1 MRVDSLH
8 GRNRRDRDMG
18 WLVQD
23 RYANCHELAPDTL
36 KDLLGLVVEGKG
48 QGVGEHNTGLPVDVV
63 CHNSPPHMCYKAVN
77 TVTFSFKD
85 GPLPTTTLK
94 EAPTVA
100 SETQLVHEEH
110 SAGRAALNT
119 ITTWGWRITF
129 GIGGRARNP

>member
-23 RYANCHELAPDTL
+23 RYANCHELVPDTL

-77 TVTFSFKD
+77 TVTFSFKG
-85 GPLPTTTLK
+85 GPRSNHDA
-94 EAPTVA
+94 E
-100 SETQLVHEEH
+100 
-110 SAGRAALNT
+110 
-119 ITTWGWRITF
+119 
-129 GIGGRARNP
+129 GGANGGK